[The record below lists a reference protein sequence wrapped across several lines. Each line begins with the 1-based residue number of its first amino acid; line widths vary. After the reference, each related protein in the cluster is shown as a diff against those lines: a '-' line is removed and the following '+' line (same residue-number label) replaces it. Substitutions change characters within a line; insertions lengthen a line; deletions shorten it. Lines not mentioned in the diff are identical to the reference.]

1 MTSTPRRTAQVGVA
15 ILALLAILFAS
26 AAPVRAV
33 EPGTTASPALAAA
46 DWLAT
51 ELEAKDGILTVSFG
65 GPEFA
70 DQGLTIDA
78 VLAILAAGAEDD
90 PAVDVALDA
99 LAADL
104 AIDTVDAEYLT
115 GFETLTDRAANA
127 VAKTLL
133 LETISGVDVSPG
145 TDLDADLRSLMETDG
160 DDLGRFSDTDSKS
173 YGNYANGIGQA
184 LGILALDRTGGG
196 VPSDAVDYLLQQ
208 QCSDG
213 GFRLYQFGYTLSF
226 DPFEQVETHTCE
238 DPAEG
243 DPDATAFALM
253 ALLEAPSSPAVS
265 GAIDDAVDHLLAQQQ
280 ASGGF
285 FGTGAVNSNTTG
297 LAATALRAAGEDEA
311 ADAGAAF
318 LAALQSDACE
328 EYGALAYD
336 RSAFDAGID
345 ADRGQWTRATAQ
357 GALGLGVPAYG
368 GIGTVAPVDLGLDDV
383 SCPAAPPVPTVP
395 VVPKVT
401 ASASTVA
408 AGGDVTLT
416 GVGFL
421 PGETVDI
428 TLHSALIHLGT
439 TTAGADGTA
448 IKTVT
453 IPMTLEPGLH
463 TIEME
468 GQTSGVTVTTQ
479 IEVTEAPGTSA
490 VPLPATGSATGELAA
505 LGVGL
510 VALGAASVVASR
522 RRLAASVS

>member
-26 AAPVRAV
+26 TAPVRAV

-51 ELEAKDGILTVSFG
+51 ELEAKDGILTVGFG

-127 VAKTLL
+127 VAKALL

-184 LGILALDRTGGG
+184 LAILALDRTAGG
-196 VPSDAVDYLLQQ
+196 VPSDAVDYLLGQ

-213 GFRLYQFGYTLSF
+213 SFRLYQFGYTLSF
-226 DPFEQVETHTCE
+226 DPFVQVDTHTCE

-265 GAIDDAVDHLLAQQQ
+265 GAIDDAVDHLLGHQQ

-297 LAATALRAAGEDEA
+297 LAATALRAAGEDQA

-318 LAALQSDACE
+318 LAALQSDACDE
-328 EYGALAYD
+328 FGALAYD
-336 RSAFDAGID
+336 QSAFDAGID

-357 GALGLGVPAYG
+357 GALGLGLPAYG
-368 GIGTVAPVDLGLDDV
+368 AIGTVAPVDLGLDDV
-383 SCPAAPPVPTVP
+383 SCPASPAVP

-428 TLHSALIHLGT
+428 TLHSALIHLAT
-439 TTAGADGTA
+439 ATAGADGTVV
-448 IKTVT
+448 KTVT
-453 IPMTLEPGLH
+453 IPATLEPGLH

-479 IEVTEAPGTSA
+479 IEVTEAAGAAS
-490 VPLPATGSATGELAA
+490 VPLPATGSATGELTA
-505 LGVGL
+505 LGLGL
-510 VALGAASVVASR
+510 VALGTASLVASR
-522 RRLAASVS
+522 RRLAASIS